1 MRVPKANG
9 SSQDPSLS
17 PGSSRRDPLMT
28 TRPPALVCIGRNYAA
43 HASELGHATQDN
55 PIVFYKNPA
64 SLIGSGD
71 SIVIPE
77 ICRENGSEVDY
88 EGELAVVLGRDA
100 RDVPLENALDWVAGY
115 AVAND
120 VSARW
125 WQTKGSGGQYC
136 RGKSFDTFCPMSE
149 MVPASRIPDPQ
160 NLRLVT
166 RVSGETMQDG
176 STADMIFPVATL
188 IADLS
193 RGMTLLAGTVL
204 LTGTPAGVGAAR
216 DPKRFLEHGDVVEI
230 TIDGIGTLTNPVAEG

>member
-9 SSQDPSLS
+9 SSQDLSLS
-17 PGSSRRDPLMT
+17 PDPTRRDHHMT

-64 SLIGSGD
+64 ALIGNGD

-77 ICRENGSEVDY
+77 ICRENGSEVDF

-100 RDVPLENALDWVAGY
+100 RDVPLEDALDWVAGY

-160 NLRLVT
+160 DLRLVT

-176 STADMIFPVATL
+176 STSDMIFPVATL

-193 RGMTLLAGTVL
+193 RGMTLLAGTV
-204 LTGTPAGVGAAR
+204 
-216 DPKRFLEHGDVVEI
+216 H
-230 TIDGIGTLTNPVAEG
+230 

>member
-1 MRVPKANG
+1 
-9 SSQDPSLS
+9 
-17 PGSSRRDPLMT
+17 MT

-64 SLIGSGD
+64 SLIGNGD
-71 SIVIPE
+71 AIVIPE
-77 ICRENGSEVDY
+77 ICRENGSEVDF

-100 RDVPLENALDWVAGY
+100 RDVPLEEALDWVAGY

-160 NLRLVT
+160 DLRLVT